1 MTIAELAF
9 DCSPEFRAILE
20 HLGIA
25 DAVTAAST
33 AKEGPT
39 FVSIGESEAIEK
51 RFPNYESIEIVANA
65 FGSSPPKPPE
75 AVETIGF
82 THYIVAHR
90 TLNENDVGE
99 FARLLYGARQTRR
112 RRPTRMRR
120 FRFTRA
126 PPPTSTAIRR
136 PFSIATTT
144 CCIGGNP
151 IVVLWVGDGR
161 PHRVF
166 RQTRAPIRVLRA
178 LARAHAIRRHR

>member
-1 MTIAELAF
+1 
-9 DCSPEFRAILE
+9 
-20 HLGIA
+20 
-25 DAVTAAST
+25 
-33 AKEGPT
+33 
-39 FVSIGESEAIEK
+39 VSIGESEAIEK

-99 FARLLYGARQTRR
+99 FARLLYGARQTLSSDL
-112 RRPTRMRR
+112 PALKIE
-120 FRFTRA
+120 A
-126 PPPTSTAIRR
+126 PSTDKDAPLLVHPGAAAYIDGNQKT
-136 PFSIATTT
+136 FSIATTT